1 MSMKFQVGS
10 TQEHAGDPAH
20 RNSAGFRCSELDA
33 LNTDAVW
40 FVGCSNTYGI
50 GVEHAHTVCSVF
62 ADRMQLPVENLGWP
76 GTGIETH
83 TRLLSEMFCTVGK
96 PKAVV
101 YGHSGLGRR
110 LDYYDTDSG
119 GVHSATFFPFISTKV
134 IVNDGGSSRS
144 AGRLTAWATRSD
156 TEMRAW
162 YEHNWCVFRGL
173 CVDVPLISWC
183 TMPEYEEMIRSVD
196 SQCLPWPGKIDTGTD
211 GLHPGVGWHR
221 KAELSIRRRYQELV

>member
-1 MSMKFQVGS
+1 MGGFESRIQPRPLRAKKGDDSRSLGDDRGFPRPASCQARYYVGR
-10 TQEHAGDPAH
+10 P
-20 RNSAGFRCSELDA
+20 RR
-33 LNTDAVW
+33 
-40 FVGCSNTYGI
+40 
-50 GVEHAHTVCSVF
+50 
-62 ADRMQLPVENLGWP
+62 WP

-96 PKAVV
+96 PRAVV

>member
-10 TQEHAGDPAH
+10 SQEHAGDPAH

-50 GVEHAHTVCSVF
+50 GVEHEHTVSSVF
-62 ADRMQLPVENLGWP
+62 ADLSGLPVENLGWP

-83 TRLLSEMFCTVGK
+83 TRLLSELFCELGK
-96 PKAVV
+96 PRAVI

-110 LDYYDTDSG
+110 LDYYDTPH
-119 GVHSATFFPFISTKV
+119 GVHSATFFPFITRDSMV
-134 IVNDGGSSRS
+134 ADGGSTRS

-162 YEHNWCVFRGL
+162 YDHLWWVFRGL
-173 CVDVPLISWC
+173 CVDIPLTSWC
-183 TMPEYEEMIRSVD
+183 TMPEYEAMIHSVD
-196 SQCLPWPGKIDTGTD
+196 SVCVRWPGKVDTGTD

-221 KAELSIRRRYQELV
+221 KAALSIHHRYQEPI